1 MKIIIFKFYFI
12 KRKFMNHL
20 IKTSFTKIM
29 ISNYIFNEVCDS
41 LDPLDIVFIKV
52 FNSHSSNIRYFFLIF
67 QTLLL

>member
-1 MKIIIFKFYFI
+1 
-12 KRKFMNHL
+12 
-20 IKTSFTKIM
+20 M

-67 QTLLL
+67 QTL